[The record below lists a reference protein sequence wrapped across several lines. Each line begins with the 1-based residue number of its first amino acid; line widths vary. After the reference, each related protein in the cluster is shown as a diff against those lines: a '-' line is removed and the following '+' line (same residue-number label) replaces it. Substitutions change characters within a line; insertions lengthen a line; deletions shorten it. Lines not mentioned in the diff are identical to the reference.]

1 MKRESRAR
9 TNYWIVILC
18 VCFFVNCYNPFA
30 PELTDSLMSS
40 DMVVTNQSTPEEVL
54 QNFKI
59 AYAIKDSL
67 LYSDVLDSSFL
78 FIYFD
83 PDEGSSGRI
92 MSWERDA
99 DLHATGHLF
108 RHFQM
113 LELIWNT
120 TYYSFNQEHTA
131 EMSKGFNLLLSGP
144 QSTYSLSGKAL
155 FSFRRGHDEK
165 WRITQWKDETD
176 I

>member
-1 MKRESRAR
+1 MKCRAHFIYFFITLGALLFSR
-9 TNYWIVILC
+9 
-18 VCFFVNCYNPFA
+18 CYNPFA
-30 PELTDSLMSS
+30 PELTESLLSS
-40 DMVVTNQSTPEEVL
+40 DMMVTEQTTPEEVL

-78 FIYFD
+78 FIYYN

-92 MSWERDA
+92 MTWQRDA
-99 DLHATGHLF
+99 DLQTTGRLF
-108 RHFQM
+108 HHFQM

-120 TYYSFNQEHTA
+120 TYYNFNQENTA
-131 EMSKGFNLLLSGP
+131 EMSKGFNLLLSGT
-144 QSTYSLSGKAL
+144 QSTYTLSGKAL
-155 FSFRRGHDEK
+155 FSFRRCYDNK
-165 WRITQWKDETD
+165 WRITQWKDETN